1 MVARVRSGV
10 KIQLRGPLV
19 TRPSRLFLP
28 HIILDRSRSSSLQ
41 QQIRRQLAA
50 EVRSGDYAGRHL
62 PSSRSLARL
71 LGVSRNTV
79 LAAYDEL
86 RADGLI
92 EGRRGSRMAI
102 RNAASRGLDA
112 LHPARMLS
120 DAQFPE
126 RTVTIVDPDGTPLY
140 LRF

>member
-1 MVARVRSGV
+1 
-10 KIQLRGPLV
+10 V
-19 TRPSRLFLP
+19 TRPSTLLLP
-28 HIILDRSRSSSLQ
+28 HVILDRSSSSPLQ
-41 QQIRRQLAA
+41 QQIRLQLADA
-50 EVRSGDYAGRHL
+50 VRSGDYAGRHL

-86 RADGLI
+86 AADGLI

-102 RNAASRGLDA
+102 SGAPSRGLHA
-112 LHPARMLS
+112 LDPKRMLS
-120 DAQFPE
+120 EAQFPE

-140 LRF
+140 LRY